1 MIMLAHNNGYNAYK
15 NNSINFAS
23 KEQLFLMLLDGA
35 VKFSKIARQAIEDK
49 EIIKAHENI
58 IKTQNIFYELMV
70 TLDTSSGEP
79 WLKDLFNIYD
89 FITRRLIDANVKK
102 DVKIID
108 EIIPLIE
115 DIRDTWNEAYRLS
128 KSGK

>member
-1 MIMLAHNNGYNAYK
+1 MLAHNNGYNAYK

>member
-1 MIMLAHNNGYNAYK
+1 MLAHNNGYNAYK

-35 VKFSKIARQAIEDK
+35 VKFSKIARQAIADK

-89 FITRRLIDANVKK
+89 FITRRLIDANLKK
-102 DVKIID
+102 DTKIME